1 MRRIIKNLIE
11 RIFTKKN
18 IKIFVLVFV
27 VIWFFVWSTFA
38 DSPDVEDTIL
48 KNFTNILRILVSI
61 LSRWWILLASLAW
74 KLMTNE
80 LVYGTFLN
88 MDQALWNLWNIVKNF
103 ANFILWFILLF
114 SIVKNIFMVVKSDS
128 TPLKNAIDT
137 VKKILIAWVLVQMSR
152 FLVWMAL
159 DFSTIATA
167 VVWSIPSQIIA
178 NDSSN
183 LQKNLNWL
191 IESKQ
196 VKLEVDFTKSDIVQ
210 SSHTWELTKD
220 EIKQFVDTI
229 TPSANSVIWPLIFLW
244 GSVFDLFE
252 SSDTSHIEEGAL
264 SWRDLFLTLWV
275 NWFVIII
282 FTIMMAF
289 IFLFNLFRVITLW
302 IVIPLSPFIILMQVF
317 DWKGDKLK
325 IDKDAFLWQVLSV
338 KNVLNLIFKP
348 VYMVLVLSI
357 VLIVMTIV
365 KWLVKNNN
373 GNFTWS
379 SFWNV
384 TIASTKIWWNENP
397 DDYSYNS
404 SMDVDWFLKL
414 TLNGTKNTIVD
425 LMVYILWLALMFM
438 LMKSCIA
445 SKTWIKFIDNIMGNV
460 SKSLWWE
467 PGKIWWLLWSVG
479 VVPIWE
485 DGKRIGLSSM
495 NSFKDRVLSNENN
508 AWAHL
513 AGIDLAKQDEAVER
527 IMWWS
532 SFNNLS
538 NASSKKDWIESA
550 IAIWKSKWYTTCS
563 MMESDQKFEAA
574 RQAWNKKFE
583 NDGSKRIDISEV
595 RNSWKTWKFEVAGEP
610 AKKQTNWSGTWWG
623 GQGNQQQ

>member
-1 MRRIIKNLIE
+1 
-11 RIFTKKN
+11 
-18 IKIFVLVFV
+18 
-27 VIWFFVWSTFA
+27 
-38 DSPDVEDTIL
+38 
-48 KNFTNILRILVSI
+48 
-61 LSRWWILLASLAW
+61 
-74 KLMTNE
+74 
-80 LVYGTFLN
+80 
-88 MDQALWNLWNIVKNF
+88 
-103 ANFILWFILLF
+103 
-114 SIVKNIFMVVKSDS
+114 MVVKSDS
-128 TPLKNAIDT
+128 NPLKNAIDT

-178 NDSSN
+178 NNSSD

-196 VKLEVDFTKSDIVQ
+196 VKLEVDFDKPDIVQ
-210 SSHTWELTKD
+210 STHTWELTKD

-244 GSVFDLFE
+244 WSVFDLFE
-252 SSDTSHIEEGAL
+252 SSDTSHIEDGAL

-282 FTIMMAF
+282 FTVMMAF

-302 IVIPLSPFIILMQVF
+302 IVIPLSPFILLMQVF
-317 DWKGDKLK
+317 DSKGDKLK

-348 VYMVLVLSI
+348 VYMVLVLSV

-365 KWLVKNNN
+365 KWLVRNNN

-384 TIASTKIWWNENP
+384 TITSTKIWWNENP

-508 AWAHL
+508 ARAHL
-513 AGIDLAKQDEAVER
+513 AGIDLEKQEKLVER

-532 SFNNLS
+532 SYDGIV
-538 NASSKKDWIESA
+538 ASFKKEWIEKA
-550 IAIWKSKWYTTCS
+550 VRIWKSKWYTNYKS
-563 MMESDQKFEAA
+563 LVADDKLIDAMEK
-574 RQAWNKKFE
+574 WNEWKSL
-583 NDGSKRIDISEV
+583 DSEKV
-595 RNSWKTWKFEVAGEP
+595 HTEDFRKVDWKTWEYKPTAEP
-610 AKKQTNWSGTWWG
+610 AKNQTSWNGAWWG
-623 GQGNQQQ
+623 SQGS